1 MKHTW
6 IVGVVV
12 AMLAVGV
19 RAADERQDKADV
31 QKVFEQYIQSVKSA
45 DVMLASGIWSHG
57 PDIVAVTPF
66 GRFKGWDSV
75 QKDIYI
81 DFLQKLFSERSL
93 QPANVA
99 IGVAGDA
106 AWLTFD
112 WTFTAKMADGQPI
125 TSKGWESHVYQRT
138 PQGWRIVQLH
148 YSVPPPPPPRP

>member
-1 MKHTW
+1 MKRTW

-12 AMLAVGV
+12 ALLAVGV

-31 QKVFEQYIQSVKSA
+31 QKVFDKYIQSVKSA
-45 DVMLASGIWSHG
+45 DVTLASDIWSHG
-57 PDIVAVTPF
+57 PDIVVVTPF

-75 QKDIYI
+75 QKDLYI

-112 WTFTAKMADGQPI
+112 WTFTGKMADGQPI

-148 YSVPPPPPPRP
+148 YSVPPPAPPRP

>member
-1 MKHTW
+1 MKRTW

-12 AMLAVGV
+12 ALLAVGV

-31 QKVFEQYIQSVKSA
+31 QKVFEKYLQSVKSA
-45 DVMLASGIWSHG
+45 DVTLAADIWSHG
-57 PDIVAVTPF
+57 PDIVVVTPF
-66 GRFKGWDSV
+66 GRFKGWDGV
-75 QKDIYI
+75 QKDLYI

-112 WTFTAKMADGQPI
+112 WTFTGKMADGQSI

-148 YSVPPPPPPRP
+148 YSVPPPAPPRP